1 MLSQHAT
8 LIIKWYTCH
17 QADHCNACSNFSYST
32 GLVYSRWWVC
42 YTDHNLF
49 TLNMI
54 LCFGWHISVFSSVK
68 HPISLVWMYITAIQ
82 EKTFCFLSINDL
94 QQSISNFQFFP
105 VPAMSNRC
113 FRCCGMDEG
122 CFNAPYRNA
131 IIECLSHVTTFRNTV
146 FLKEN
151 MISTGSVQE
160 NILKGYSTQNWK
172 FCYYLLILKLLQTCM
187 SFFLLLNT
195 KEDVL
200 KNDLNQTVVWHHWL
214 PSRKKKILWKSMEF
228 GSNRSSKYLR
238 LCSAEERNSYRFA
251 TTWGWVN
258 DDRIFIF
265 GWSIPL
271 SIQRL

>member
-49 TLNMI
+49 TLINMI

-122 CFNAPYRNA
+122 CFNAPYRNV

-151 MISTGSVQE
+151 MISTGPVQE
-160 NILKGYSTQNWK
+160 NILK
-172 FCYYLLILKLLQTCM
+172 ILHPKLKI
-187 SFFLLLNT
+187 LLLFTHPQVFVN
-195 KEDVL
+195 L
-200 KNDLNQTVVWHHWL
+200 Y
-214 PSRKKKILWKSMEF
+214 EF
-228 GSNRSSKYLR
+228 LS
-238 LCSAEERNSYRFA
+238 SAEHKGRCFEERFEPNSCLA
-251 TTWGWVN
+251 
-258 DDRIFIF
+258 
-265 GWSIPL
+265 PL
-271 SIQRL
+271 TS

>member
-1 MLSQHAT
+1 
-8 LIIKWYTCH
+8 
-17 QADHCNACSNFSYST
+17 
-32 GLVYSRWWVC
+32 
-42 YTDHNLF
+42 
-49 TLNMI
+49 
-54 LCFGWHISVFSSVK
+54 
-68 HPISLVWMYITAIQ
+68 MYITAIQ

-151 MISTGSVQE
+151 MISTGPVQE

-251 TTWGWVN
+251 TTWGWV
-258 DDRIFIF
+258 
-265 GWSIPL
+265 
-271 SIQRL
+271 